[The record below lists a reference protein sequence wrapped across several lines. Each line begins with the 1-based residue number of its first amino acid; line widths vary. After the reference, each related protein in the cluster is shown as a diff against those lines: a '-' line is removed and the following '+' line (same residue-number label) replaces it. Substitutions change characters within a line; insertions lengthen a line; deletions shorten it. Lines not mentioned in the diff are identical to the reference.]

1 MKAELEYLLETR
13 YPFMARNEETA
24 NQFKNMYQQFG
35 CEIDNGW
42 YSLLNSLCEEIMQ
55 VYNKHA
61 CQPDIIVDQVKE
73 KFGSLRFYYHFYGR
87 PVQIHAFDA
96 IGDFSSRLYP
106 VDNEIHREIATIV
119 RKWENESL
127 TICEKCGTRAILR
140 TELIWICVLCDNC
153 LKTDHESH

>member
-96 IGDFSSRLYP
+96 VGGFSSRLYP
-106 VDNEIHREIATIV
+106 AGNAVHKEIASIV

-127 TICEKCGTRAILR
+127 TVCEKCGAHGVLR
-140 TELIWICVLCDNC
+140 TELQWICVLCDDC
-153 LKTDHESH
+153 LRNNHE